1 MKNLIL
7 LAALFSVPV
16 MAENSTSYP
25 GSGGVISNHPVNF
38 SSGELMQN
46 IPNIIRS
53 IPGMEQTIVTGTP
66 AININGKSLSSFTDE
81 SINSISSASINRFD
95 YMQPSSDYPNGVL
108 LIYVDGI

>member
-25 GSGGVISNHPVNF
+25 GSGGAISNQPVNF
-38 SSGELMQN
+38 SNGELMQN

-53 IPGMEQTIVTGTP
+53 IPGMEQTNVTGTP

-81 SINSISSASINRFD
+81 SINSISSSSINRFD

>member
-1 MKNLIL
+1 MKNLLL

-16 MAENSTSYP
+16 MADDSTSYP
-25 GSGGVISNHPVNF
+25 GFGGAISYQSVNF

-53 IPGMEQTIVTGTP
+53 IPGMEQTIVAGTP
-66 AININGKSLSSFTDE
+66 AININGKSLSSLTDE
-81 SINSISSASINRFD
+81 TINSISSASINRFD

>member
-16 MAENSTSYP
+16 MADNSTSYP
-25 GSGGVISNHPVNF
+25 SSGGAISNHPVNF

-53 IPGMEQTIVTGTP
+53 IPGMEETIVAGEP
-66 AININGKSLSSFTDE
+66 VININGKSLSSLSDE
-81 SINSISSASINRFD
+81 TINSISSASINRFD